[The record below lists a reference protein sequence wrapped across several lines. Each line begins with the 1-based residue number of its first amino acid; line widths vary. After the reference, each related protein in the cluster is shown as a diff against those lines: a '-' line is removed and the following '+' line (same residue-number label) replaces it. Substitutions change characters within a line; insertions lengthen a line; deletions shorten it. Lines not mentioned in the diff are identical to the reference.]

1 MPSAGDPGALA
12 DVTTV
17 HGGLND
23 AELRAH
29 GIDRA
34 DVLDFSSNVNPLG
47 ASPLVRKAAAEAD
60 LSAYPDRDCLQLR
73 EALAARLGIGVDHL
87 LIGNGS
93 TELIHLLARAC
104 LAPRARCLIFAPTFG
119 EYQEAAR
126 LSGADVK
133 SLPASEAAGFS
144 WSIPGALREIEKT
157 RPALVFL
164 CNPNNPTGAYLARD
178 SIDRLIAALGPRG
191 QLVLDTSYVP
201 LADDEWDPTPL
212 LNAGNVALLQSMT
225 KDHGLAGV
233 RLGYLAAQPPVIQAS
248 RRLQPAWSVNAV
260 AQAVGIAALAD
271 GAHVAAARSV
281 IRESKNYLYS
291 QLAAI
296 DLHTIPSASNF
307 MLVRVGH
314 ASKVRQ
320 ALLRRGI
327 AVRDCT
333 SFGLLAYIRIAI
345 RRLDECASL
354 VAALRDL
361 PPHD

>member
-1 MPSAGDPGALA
+1 M
-12 DVTTV
+12 
-17 HGGLND
+17 HGGLSD

-29 GIDRA
+29 GLART

-73 EALAARLGIGVDHL
+73 ETLAARLGVDVNQL

-104 LAPRARCLIFAPTFG
+104 LAPRNDCLIFAPTFG
-119 EYQEAAR
+119 EYEEAAR
-126 LSGADVK
+126 LSGANVK
-133 SLPASEAAGFS
+133 SLPASEAARFS
-144 WSIPGALREIEKT
+144 WSIAAAVRAIEKT

-164 CNPNNPTGAYLARD
+164 CNPNNPTGAYLDRD
-178 SIDRLIAALGPRG
+178 SVDRLIDALGPRG
-191 QLVLDTSYVP
+191 RLVLDTSYVP
-201 LADDEWDPTPL
+201 LADDEWDTTPL

-233 RLGYLAAQPPVIQAS
+233 RLGYLAAQPPLIEKT

-281 IRESKNYLYS
+281 IRESRNYLYT

-296 DLHTIPSASNF
+296 DLPTLPSAANF

-314 ASKVRQ
+314 ASRVRQ

-333 SFGLLAYIRIAI
+333 SFGLPAYIRIAI